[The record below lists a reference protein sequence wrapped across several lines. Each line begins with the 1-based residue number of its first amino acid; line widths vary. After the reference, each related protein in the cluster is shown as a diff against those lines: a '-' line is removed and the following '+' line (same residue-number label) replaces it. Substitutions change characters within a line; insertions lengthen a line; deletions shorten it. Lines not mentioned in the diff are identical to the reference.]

1 MADHELKPHWQDWT
15 LFGLRWVFLF
25 GISLILYTARS
36 QSTQTFS
43 QLDLVIAF
51 GVGAVLNLLLGAAIV
66 FPSFHTMLPF
76 IILVEDWV
84 LTGIYIYIT
93 QNDALAAGDQMLLV
107 GIMSVLIVSA
117 MLRLG
122 PIWGAF
128 HTLGVIV
135 AAAGVMIYLVGAD
148 QMQTLVEPYTI
159 PALLVTLLTLMA
171 GVWVYVEYE
180 KTSGHRDALSNLAR
194 LREEQIS
201 EMRERADAL
210 SKMTDRLNSTS
221 NIKKILD
228 ASLDLGDWSLRRKG
242 EKRAARVI
250 SLAFL
255 VRASDESLYMVNSR
269 GLPYTDDNR
278 VIAGKGGIV
287 GKALDECVTII
298 GKDASK
304 DPELSTINAFFGIR
318 SVLCIPLRAK
328 FDNFGVLLYGS
339 DRPNAFNEDHI
350 DTLNM
355 IGIQTAVALQ
365 NAYLYNTLIEEKER
379 IIQLE
384 EAGRKALVRDL
395 HDIPA
400 QTIAAVKMRINI
412 IQRLMERDPAQVPK
426 ELKEV
431 EEMAQRANEEIRHI
445 LSSLNPLALESQG
458 LKAAL
463 DQFAERVRKPPLNQ
477 KINMRVNSEAETYL
491 DKTKQGAVYYL
502 IEEAVGNACKYAEA
516 QLINVAVGRKG
527 NVMVIQIEDNGKGFD
542 VNARNNDGRDHFG
555 MHNMRQRAETLDGT
569 LDMRTAPGQGT
580 TIVVRFPIE
589 TGRKVDDESLLS
601 QIPDSKLA
609 LKAKANFEQM
619 VGKH

>member
-43 QLDLVIAF
+43 QLDLAIAF
-51 GVGAVLNLLLGAAIV
+51 GVGAVLNLLLGTAIV